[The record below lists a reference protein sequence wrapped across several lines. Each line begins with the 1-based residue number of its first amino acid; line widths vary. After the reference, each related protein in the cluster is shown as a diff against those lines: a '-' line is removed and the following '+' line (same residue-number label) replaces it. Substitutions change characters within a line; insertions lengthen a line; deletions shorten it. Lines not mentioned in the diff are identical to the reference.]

1 MSLNSTEMFH
11 SSSNR
16 PGPEGRT
23 HSEIRMMTMFSITKS
38 SCLGIE
44 ITSYKL
50 FPWNF
55 SFLSSCLCKKWE
67 NCKLNGNKWKS
78 RWEEIER
85 LREGESDRVW
95 ILQMFVS
102 LCPAPLTSLSDGVT
116 VTSYGR
122 FRKITK
128 KCGTFYT
135 D

>member
-1 MSLNSTEMFH
+1 MENVSLNSTEMFH

-85 LREGESDRVW
+85 LREGEKERV
-95 ILQMFVS
+95 IESEYYKCLSHFALLHS
-102 LCPAPLTSLSDGVT
+102 LLCPTVWLSPLMEGLE
-116 VTSYGR
+116 
-122 FRKITK
+122 K
-128 KCGTFYT
+128 
-135 D
+135 